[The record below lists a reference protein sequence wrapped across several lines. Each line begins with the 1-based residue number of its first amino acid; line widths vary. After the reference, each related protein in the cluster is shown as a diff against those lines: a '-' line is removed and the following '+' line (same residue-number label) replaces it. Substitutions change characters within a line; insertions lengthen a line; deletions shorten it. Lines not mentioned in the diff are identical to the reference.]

1 MSIIQLKGQRTK
13 VNKIDIRKG
22 LGIAYAA
29 SFVIALA
36 AALAV
41 STWSLHHLGAKFFD
55 LPELLSWVVSGIFD
69 VGALGA
75 AILATLYALDGESGG
90 KGKFIAFLMIGTSA
104 FLNAEHALM
113 LGHGYIAALLYAAPS
128 IAAGFLLDLFLDWLK
143 SGSLRDRGRVHKE
156 FPLVRHATL
165 FYNPKK
171 WIGFYRKGLAIDLK
185 VAERQLEER
194 LTTLVEVTEATEP
207 KPIKAKVTRLDED
220 KKKPVEKKPA
230 PKAIEAPKKR
240 TPRPKKVQDPESGA
254 IIGLSAF
261 QGVSQDT
268 SHAKLVSIAMQSGVR
283 DRDVIEQAI
292 LLHTGKAPARSTL
305 NAYVSRWNREHN
317 KDLPTGMYL

>member
-1 MSIIQLKGQRTK
+1 ME
-13 VNKIDIRKG
+13 KIDIRKG

-29 SFVIALA
+29 SFVIALM

-41 STWSLHHLGAKFFD
+41 STWSLHHLGHTFFD

-90 KGKFIAFLMIGTSA
+90 KGKFIAFLMIAVSA
-104 FLNAEHALM
+104 FLNAQHALM

-143 SGSLRDRGRVHKE
+143 SGSLRARGRVHKE
-156 FPLVRHATL
+156 FPLVRHATML
-165 FYNPKK
+165 YNPKK
-171 WIGFYRKGLAIDLK
+171 WIGFYRKGLEIDLK
-185 VAERQLEER
+185 VAELALEDR
-194 LTTLVEVTEATEP
+194 LSNLVEVTEKPEP
-207 KPIKAKVTRLDED
+207 KAIKATVTRLDTA
-220 KKKPVEKKPA
+220 KKKPVEKKA
-230 PKAIEAPKKR
+230 EPKAIEAPKKPR
-240 TPRPKKVQDPESGA
+240 TKKVQDPDSGA

-261 QGVSQDT
+261 KGVPKNM
-268 SHAKLVSIAMQSGVR
+268 SHAKLVNLAMEAGVR
-283 DRDVIEQAI
+283 DRDLIEQAI
-292 LLHTGKAPARSTL
+292 GLHTGKVPARSTL
-305 NAYVSRWNREHN
+305 NAYYSRWMRAH

>member
-1 MSIIQLKGQRTK
+1 M
-13 VNKIDIRKG
+13 NKIDVRKG
-22 LGIAYAA
+22 LGIAYAS

-143 SGSLRDRGRVHKE
+143 SGSLRSRGRVHKE

-165 FYNPKK
+165 FYNPRK
-171 WIGFYRKGLAIDLK
+171 WIGFYRKGLAIDLQ
-185 VAERQLEER
+185 VAERQLEDR
-194 LTTLVEVTEATEP
+194 LTALVEVTEKVEP
-207 KPIKAKVTRLDED
+207 KAIKATVTRLDTA

-230 PKAIEAPKKR
+230 AKAIEAKK
-240 TPRPKKVQDPESGA
+240 PRPKKVQDPESGA
-254 IIGLSAF
+254 ILGLSAF
-261 QGVSQDT
+261 QNIPQNT
-268 SHAKLVSIAMQSGVR
+268 SHAKLVNIAMQAGVK

-305 NAYVSRWNREHN
+305 NAYVSRWNREH

>member
-1 MSIIQLKGQRTK
+1 

-41 STWSLHHLGAKFFD
+41 STWSLHHLGAEFFD

-143 SGSLRDRGRVHKE
+143 SGSLRARGRVHKE

-185 VAERQLEER
+185 VAEQQLEGR
-194 LTTLVEVTEATEP
+194 LTALVEVTEKAEP
-207 KPIKAKVTRLDED
+207 KAIKATVTRAD
-220 KKKPVEKKPA
+220 KNKPEAVEKKPA
-230 PKAIEAPKKR
+230 PKAIEAPKPKKA
-240 TPRPKKVQDPESGA
+240 PRPKKVQDPESGA
-254 IIGLSAF
+254 ILGLSAF
-261 QGVSQDT
+261 KNIPQNT
-268 SHAKLVSIAMQSGVR
+268 SHTKLVTIAMESGVR

-305 NAYVSRWNREHN
+305 NAYVSRWNREH

>member
-1 MSIIQLKGQRTK
+1 MN
-13 VNKIDIRKG
+13 NKIDIRKG

-143 SGSLRDRGRVHKE
+143 SGSLRNRGRVHKE

-171 WIGFYRKGLAIDLK
+171 WIGFYRKGLAIDLQ
-185 VAERQLEER
+185 VAERQLEDR
-194 LTTLVEVTEATEP
+194 LTALVEVVENAEP
-207 KPIKAKVTRLDED
+207 KPIKATVTRIDAA
-220 KKKPVEKKPA
+220 KKKPVAKKTA
-230 PKAIEAPKKR
+230 PKAIEAPKK
-240 TPRPKKVQDPESGA
+240 PRPKKVQDPESGA

-261 QGVSQDT
+261 ANVPQNT
-268 SHAKLVSIAMQSGVR
+268 SHAKLVTIAMQAGVK

-305 NAYVSRWNREHN
+305 NAYVSRWNREH

>member
-1 MSIIQLKGQRTK
+1 MK
-13 VNKIDIRKG
+13 KIDVRKG

-29 SFVIALA
+29 SFVMALM

-90 KGKFIAFLMIGTSA
+90 KGKFVAFLMIAVSA

-113 LGHGYIAALLYAAPS
+113 LGHGPIAALLYASPS

-156 FPLVRHATL
+156 FPLVRHSTL

-171 WIGFYRKGLAIDLK
+171 WIGFYRKGLEIDLK
-185 VAERQLEER
+185 VAERQLEDR
-194 LTTLVEVTEATEP
+194 LTALVEVTEASEP
-207 KPIKAKVTRLDED
+207 KAIKATVTRVDTQ

-230 PKAIEAPKKR
+230 AKAIEAPKKPR
-240 TPRPKKVQDPESGA
+240 TRKVQDPESGA
-254 IIGLSAF
+254 IIGLNAF
-261 QGVSQDT
+261 QRVPQDT
-268 SHAKLVSIAMQSGVR
+268 SHAKLVTIAMESGVR
-283 DRDVIEQAI
+283 DRDIIEQAI

-305 NAYVSRWNREHN
+305 NAYVSRWNRSQ

>member
-1 MSIIQLKGQRTK
+1 MNR
-13 VNKIDIRKG
+13 IDIRKG

-41 STWSLHHLGAKFFD
+41 STWSLHHLGESFFG

-90 KGKFIAFLMIGTSA
+90 KGKFIAFLMIAVSA
-104 FLNAEHALM
+104 FLNAQHALM

-143 SGSLRDRGRVHKE
+143 SGSLRARGRVHKE
-156 FPLVRHATL
+156 FPLVRHATI
-165 FYNPKK
+165 FYDPKK
-171 WIGFYRKGLAIDLK
+171 WIGFYRKGLEIDLK
-185 VAERQLEER
+185 VAEQELEER
-194 LTTLVEVTEATEP
+194 LSSLVKVTEASEP
-207 KPIKAKVTRLDED
+207 EPIKATVTRLDNE
-220 KKKPVEKKPA
+220 KTNAVEKKPA
-230 PKAIEAPKKR
+230 AKELEAPKRRPK
-240 TPRPKKVQDPESGA
+240 PRPKKVQDPDSGA

-261 QGVSQDT
+261 KGIPQNT
-268 SHAKLVSIAMQSGVR
+268 SHAKLVSIAMQAGVR

-292 LLHTGKAPARSTL
+292 TLHTGKTPARSTL
-305 NAYVSRWNREHN
+305 NAYVSRWKREH

>member
-1 MSIIQLKGQRTK
+1 

-41 STWSLHHLGAKFFD
+41 STWSLHHLGAEFFD

-104 FLNAEHALM
+104 FLNAEHAMM

-143 SGSLRDRGRVHKE
+143 SGSLRSRGRVHKE

-171 WIGFYRKGLAIDLK
+171 WVGFYRKGLAIDLQ
-185 VAERQLEER
+185 VAERQLQDR
-194 LTTLVEVTEATEP
+194 LNTLVEVIEKPEP
-207 KPIKAKVTRLDED
+207 KPIKAEVTRVETE
-220 KKKPVEKKPA
+220 KPKPVGKKRT
-230 PKAIEAPKKR
+230 PKAIEAPK
-240 TPRPKKVQDPESGA
+240 PRAKKVQDPESGA
-254 IIGLSAF
+254 ILGLSAF
-261 QGVSQDT
+261 KHVPQKT
-268 SHAKLVSIAMQSGVR
+268 SHAKLVTIAMEAGVK

-305 NAYVSRWNREHN
+305 NAYVSRWNREHR
-317 KDLPTGMYL
+317 DLPTGMYL

>member
-1 MSIIQLKGQRTK
+1 

-143 SGSLRDRGRVHKE
+143 SGSLRSRGRVHKE

-171 WIGFYRKGLAIDLK
+171 WIGFYRKGLAIDLQ
-185 VAERQLEER
+185 VAERQLEDR
-194 LTTLVEVTEATEP
+194 LTALVEVVENAEP
-207 KPIKAKVTRLDED
+207 KAIKATVTRLDTA

-230 PKAIEAPKKR
+230 PKAIEAKK
-240 TPRPKKVQDPESGA
+240 PRPKKVQDPESGA

-261 QGVSQDT
+261 KNIPQNT
-268 SHAKLVSIAMQSGVR
+268 SHAKLVTIAMESGVR

-305 NAYVSRWNREHN
+305 NAYVSRWNREHKGLAN
-317 KDLPTGMYL
+317 TGLYL

>member
-1 MSIIQLKGQRTK
+1 M
-13 VNKIDIRKG
+13 NKIDIRKG

-165 FYNPKK
+165 FYNPRK
-171 WIGFYRKGLAIDLK
+171 WIGFYRKGLAIDLR
-185 VAERQLEER
+185 VAERQLEDR
-194 LTTLVEVTEATEP
+194 LTDLVEVTEKAEP
-207 KPIKAKVTRLDED
+207 KQIKATVTRLDTA
-220 KKKPVEKKPA
+220 KKKAVEKPET
-230 PKAIEAPKKR
+230 PKAIEAPKKK
-240 TPRPKKVQDPESGA
+240 PRPKKVQDPESGA

-261 QGVSQDT
+261 KNIPQST
-268 SHAKLVSIAMQSGVR
+268 SHAKLVGIAMQAGVK

-305 NAYVSRWNREHN
+305 NAYVSRWNREH

>member
-1 MSIIQLKGQRTK
+1 

-41 STWSLHHLGAKFFD
+41 STWSLHHLGNSFFD

-90 KGKFIAFLMIGTSA
+90 KGKFIAFLMIAVSA

-143 SGSLRDRGRVHKE
+143 SGSLRERGRVHKE

-194 LTTLVEVTEATEP
+194 LSTLVEVTEASEP
-207 KPIKAKVTRLDED
+207 QQIKATVTRED
-220 KKKPVEKKPA
+220 APKKKAVEKKPA
-230 PKAIEAPKKR
+230 PKAIEAPKR
-240 TPRPKKVQDPESGA
+240 KKVQDPESGA
-254 IIGLSAF
+254 IIGLGAF
-261 QGVSQDT
+261 KNVPETT
-268 SHAKLVSIAMQSGVR
+268 SHAKLVNIAMESGIR
-283 DRDVIEQAI
+283 DRNVIEQAI
-292 LLHTGKAPARSTL
+292 LLHTGKVPARSTL
-305 NAYVSRWNREHN
+305 NAYVSRWNREHKELAN
-317 KDLPTGMYL
+317 TGLYL

>member
-1 MSIIQLKGQRTK
+1 M
-13 VNKIDIRKG
+13 NKIDIRKG

-41 STWSLHHLGAKFFD
+41 STWSLHHLGNEFFD

-90 KGKFIAFLMIGTSA
+90 KGKFIAFLMIIVSA
-104 FLNAEHALM
+104 FLNAQHALM

-143 SGSLRDRGRVHKE
+143 SGSLRARGRVHKE
-156 FPLVRHATL
+156 FPLVRHATI

-171 WIGFYRKGLAIDLK
+171 WIGFYRKGLEIDLK
-185 VAERQLEER
+185 VAEQELEGR
-194 LTTLVEVTEATEP
+194 LSNLVKVTEEIEPQTIKAEVTRID
-207 KPIKAKVTRLDED
+207 KP
-220 KKKPVEKKPA
+220 KKKAVEKKPA
-230 PKAIEAPKKR
+230 PKALEAPKK
-240 TPRPKKVQDPESGA
+240 PRAKKVQDPDSGA

-261 QGVSQDT
+261 KGLPRNT
-268 SHAKLVSIAMQSGVR
+268 SHAKLVNVAMESGVR

-292 LLHTGKAPARSTL
+292 ALHTGKTPARSTL
-305 NAYVSRWNREHN
+305 NAYVSRWNREH

>member
-1 MSIIQLKGQRTK
+1 MSRFNL
-13 VNKIDIRKG
+13 DIRKG

-41 STWSLHHLGAKFFD
+41 STWSLHHLGHEFFE

-90 KGKFIAFLMIGTSA
+90 KGKFIAFLMIAVSA

-113 LGHGYIAALLYAAPS
+113 LGHGPIAALLYAAPS

-143 SGSLRDRGRVHKE
+143 SGSLRARGRVHKE

-171 WIGFYRKGLAIDLK
+171 WVGFYRKGLAIDLQ
-185 VAERQLEER
+185 VAERQLESR
-194 LTTLVEVTEATEP
+194 LTDLVQVAETPEPVVIKAEVT
-207 KPIKAKVTRLDED
+207 RED
-220 KKKPVEKKPA
+220 APKKKPVEKAPE
-230 PKAIEAPKKR
+230 PKAIEAAKPKKAPK
-240 TPRPKKVQDPESGA
+240 PRAKKVQDPESGA

-261 QGVSQDT
+261 KGIPQNT
-268 SHAKLVSIAMQSGVR
+268 SHAKLVTIAMESGVR

-292 LLHTGKAPARSTL
+292 LLHTGRTPARSTL
-305 NAYVSRWNREHN
+305 NAYVSRWNREHKSLAN
-317 KDLPTGMYL
+317 TGLYL

>member
-1 MSIIQLKGQRTK
+1 M
-13 VNKIDIRKG
+13 NKIDVRKG

-29 SFVIALA
+29 SFVIALV

-143 SGSLRDRGRVHKE
+143 SGSLRSRGRVHKE

-171 WIGFYRKGLAIDLK
+171 WIGFYRKGLEIDLK
-185 VAERQLEER
+185 VAEKQLEDR
-194 LTTLVEVTEATEP
+194 LTALVEVTEASEP
-207 KPIKAKVTRLDED
+207 KAIKATVTRVETA

-230 PKAIEAPKKR
+230 AKAIEAPKK
-240 TPRPKKVQDPESGA
+240 TRPKKVQDPESGA

-261 QGVSQDT
+261 KNVPQNM
-268 SHAKLVSIAMQSGVR
+268 SHAALVNIAMQSGVK
-283 DRDVIEQAI
+283 DRDIIGQAI

-305 NAYVSRWNREHN
+305 NAYVSRWNREH